1 MSTVYIPNRRNHG
14 ELQVT
19 QSQESENELLMEQ
32 MKQMKI
38 QKKKKQLGI
47 RTDNCCHIFPGQNN
61 HSIGKQK
68 KKKKKNKTERKKRKF
83 TDRSDYLRLA
93 VVEELAAHHPMGY

>member
-1 MSTVYIPNRRNHG
+1 
-14 ELQVT
+14 
-19 QSQESENELLMEQ
+19 MEQ

-38 QKKKKQLGI
+38 QKKNNLVSEPTIAAISFQGRTITALVNKRKRKRKRKQ
-47 RTDNCCHIFPGQNN
+47 N
-61 HSIGKQK
+61 
-68 KKKKKNKTERKKRKF
+68 EKKRKF